1 MTLLP
6 VAEPIRLRRAP
17 DGLAFIPR
25 DTVVGGACA
34 NPFCANQS
42 KQEHHIVRRSYSGN
56 RQWVLIDGTPQP
68 NVCGLCV
75 PCHELINRNKA
86 RIVWAIDYYQWNH
99 QGEIGPL
106 RLGYDIDLL
115 GEAPASGVPT
125 LTDGHPDA
133 SGSFPEQAA
142 APVRPATPPSL
153 AEVIP
158 VVASAPHLHPGEKCP
173 TCERKVPHPRKE
185 SSPTSKTRAYRLPVD
200 ENTSHEDVY
209 AAAAE
214 YVGAKGKPFEQF
226 KVYTIALAALLQDE
240 SWRGFYDRE
249 ADAA

>member
-1 MTLLP
+1 VTLLP
-6 VAEPIRLRRAP
+6 VEPVRLRRAP
-17 DGLAFIPR
+17 DGLPFVPR
-25 DTVVGGACA
+25 WQALGEECA
-34 NPFCANQS
+34 NPFCGNRPT
-42 KQEHHIVRRSYSGN
+42 EVHHIVRRSYSGD
-56 RQWVLIDGTPQP
+56 RQWVLIDGEPQP
-68 NVCGLCV
+68 NLCGLCN

-86 RIVWAIDYYQWNH
+86 KIEWAVDHYQWKH
-99 QGEIGPL
+99 EGQIGPC
-106 RLGYDIDLL
+106 RLGYDATLL
-115 GEAPASGVPT
+115 GEAP
-125 LTDGHPDA
+125 GHPDA
-133 SGSFPEQAA
+133 TEPGSFPEQDTV
-142 APVRPATPPSL
+142 PVRPATPSLKAEAVPS
-153 AEVIP
+153 A
-158 VVASAPHLHPGEKCP
+158 ASAPHLHPGEKCP

-226 KVYTIALAALLQDE
+226 KTYTVALAALLQDE

>member
-6 VAEPIRLRRAP
+6 VEPVRLRRAP
-17 DGLAFIPR
+17 DGLPFIPR
-25 DTVVGGACA
+25 DQALGVVCA
-34 NPFCANQS
+34 NPFCDNQPT
-42 KQEHHIVRRSYSGN
+42 EVHHIVRRSYSGD
-56 RQWVLIDGTPQP
+56 RQWVLIDGEPQP
-68 NVCGLCV
+68 NLCGLCN

-86 RIVWAIDYYQWNH
+86 KIEWAVDHYQWKH
-99 QGEIGPL
+99 EGQIGPC
-106 RLGYDIDLL
+106 RLGYDASLL
-115 GEAPASGVPT
+115 GEAP
-125 LTDGHPDA
+125 GHPDA
-133 SGSFPEQAA
+133 TEPGSFPEQAA
-142 APVRPATPPSL
+142 APVRTATPATPPSL

-158 VVASAPHLHPGEKCP
+158 VVASAAPHVHPGEKCP

-209 AAAAE
+209 TAAAE
-214 YVGAKGKPFEQF
+214 FVGAKGKPFEQF
-226 KVYTIALAALLQDE
+226 KTYTVALAALLQDE

>member
-6 VAEPIRLRRAP
+6 VEPVRLRRAP
-17 DGLAFIPR
+17 DGLPFIPR
-25 DTVVGGACA
+25 DHALGGVCA
-34 NPFCANQS
+34 NPFCTNQPT
-42 KQEHHIVRRSYSGN
+42 EVHHIVRRSYSGD
-56 RQWVLIDGTPQP
+56 RQWVLIDGEPQP
-68 NVCGLCV
+68 NLCGLCN

-86 RIVWAIDYYQWNH
+86 KIEWAVDHYQWKH
-99 QGEIGPL
+99 EGQIGPC
-106 RLGYDIDLL
+106 RLGYDATLL
-115 GEAPASGVPT
+115 GEAP
-125 LTDGHPDA
+125 GHPDA
-133 SGSFPEQAA
+133 TEPGSFPEQDTV
-142 APVRPATPPSL
+142 PVRPATPSLKAEAVPS
-153 AEVIP
+153 A
-158 VVASAPHLHPGEKCP
+158 ASAPHLHPGEKCP

-226 KVYTIALAALLQDE
+226 KTYTIALAALLQDE